1 MIDSHGGAQAAA
13 NQYEDTSQVEK
24 YIMSE
29 HEYNDKDDAFH
40 KFMAKQ
46 RAADP
51 EFCKKWGFKEPAKKI
66 EAGFCKEQAD
76 TMKADD
82 RR

>member
-1 MIDSHGGAQAAA
+1 
-13 NQYEDTSQVEK
+13 
-24 YIMSE
+24 MSE
-29 HEYNDKDDAFH
+29 NEYNNKDDTFR

-51 EFCKKWGFKEPAKKI
+51 EFCKKWGFKEPPKKI
-66 EAGFCKEQAD
+66 ETDFCKEQAD

-82 RR
+82 RC